1 MYACAR
7 QYEKEI
13 FDFVFEHWE
22 GISLGWAQEGLSQN
36 RPATTRL
43 RMDTIES
50 LSAWIIFMRGIFGF
64 YIVRAQRCLWCFK
77 FNARHNWRQDIVTHI
92 VTTYASRYK
101 QRLRNDTIENLSAW
115 IIFMCG
121 IFGFYIVRAQ
131 RCLWYSKFIA
141 RHNWRQDIVVPIVTT
156 YASCYKQRLRN
167 DTIVWIYHRG

>member
-101 QRLRNDTIENLSAW
+101 QRLRNDTIVWIKQLYEFERNNLCINS
-115 IIFMCG
+115 
-121 IFGFYIVRAQ
+121 YT
-131 RCLWYSKFIA
+131 L
-141 RHNWRQDIVVPIVTT
+141 HVTT
-156 YASCYKQRLRN
+156 TGFSTHEIEIFDFVIECGEKLSPR
-167 DTIVWIYHRG
+167 